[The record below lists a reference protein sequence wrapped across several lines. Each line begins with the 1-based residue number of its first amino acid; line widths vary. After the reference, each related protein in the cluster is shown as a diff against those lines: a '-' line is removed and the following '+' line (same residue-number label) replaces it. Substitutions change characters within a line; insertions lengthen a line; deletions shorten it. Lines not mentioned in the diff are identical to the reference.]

1 MSTQGG
7 EFSAVNEI
15 IDLHYQLH
23 RLGYLLDCAI
33 GRSGVTLQQTDIAA
47 AEAAAMAH
55 VQRKFPQ
62 LGIARR

>member
-1 MSTQGG
+1 MSTQNG
-7 EFSAVNEI
+7 ELNAVNEI

-23 RLGYLLDCAI
+23 RLSYLLDCAI
-33 GRSGVTLQQTDIAA
+33 GRSGVTLQQTDV

-55 VQRKFPQ
+55 VQRKFPN